1 MDSQMNTIRVTTL
14 GLLMLFASS
23 AHAETPPLTDP
34 TIILIRDDAV
44 RAELGVTA
52 EQTKSLDELLRKH
65 NRMLLAIRDVSPSGA
80 DETAKPALAEIRSE
94 LAKLFTD
101 EQKLRLQS
109 ITLQAQGY
117 DALTRKDIVEAV
129 KLTEDQQLQLKEI
142 STKFREQAKQPGADV
157 PALQAERHK
166 EVVAVLTSEQQNQYG
181 MLLGEEFDFTKVVKS
196 PAWAPEFVGI
206 EEWIN
211 SEPLTMADLKGKVVV
226 VHFFAFGCSNC
237 INNYPWYREWHDAF
251 AGKDVV
257 LIGIHTPETQ
267 AETDNNSLRES
278 LTHHKLNFPVAVDKE
293 KKMWTAWYNGI
304 WPSVYII
311 DREGRVRY
319 WWYGELDWQ
328 GAGNQKVARKQ
339 IEELLAETQ
348 TP

>member
-1 MDSQMNTIRVTTL
+1 MNLIRVTTL
-14 GLLMLFASS
+14 GMLMSLAVSTD
-23 AHAETPPLTDP
+23 AAVTAPLTDP

-44 RAELGVTA
+44 RAELAVTP
-52 EQTKSLDELLRKH
+52 EQKKSLDELLRKH

-80 DETAKPALAEIRSE
+80 DETAKPQLVEIRKE
-94 LAKLFTD
+94 LAKLFND

-109 ITLQAQGY
+109 LTLQAQGY
-117 DALTRKDIVEAV
+117 DALLRKDIVEAI
-129 KLTEDQQLQLKEI
+129 KLTDDQQKQLKEI
-142 STKFREQAKQPGADV
+142 SARFREQAKEPNADV
-157 PALQAERHK
+157 PTLQAERHK
-166 EVVAVLTSEQQNQYG
+166 EVIAVLTPEQQNQYG
-181 MLLGEEFDFTKVVKS
+181 TLLGEAFDFSKVVKS
-196 PAWAPEFVGI
+196 PAWAPEFVGV

-211 SEPLTMADLKGKVVV
+211 SEPLTMAQLKGKVVV

-251 AGKDVV
+251 AGQDVAI
-257 LIGIHTPETQ
+257 IGIHTPETE
-267 AETDNNSLRES
+267 AETHNDLLRKSLEDRE
-278 LTHHKLNFPVAVDKE
+278 LRFPVAVDKE

-311 DREGRVRY
+311 DSQGRVRY

-339 IEELLAETQ
+339 IEELLAETK